1 MRKIRMKVLVVMS
14 VICLSASAQT
24 ESSGIAGAS
33 PRLVRAHGR
42 STERVVKQTPAPK
55 KTTTKTTTRTTT
67 RIDDDDESAADEVRD
82 GFRSVSRGVGHA
94 VKDGAKSVGKATR
107 KIGQG
112 GKNFFKKL
120 GKGISDAFKPDT
132 VDEK

>member
-1 MRKIRMKVLVVMS
+1 M
-14 VICLSASAQT
+14 
-24 ESSGIAGAS
+24 
-33 PRLVRAHGR
+33 
-42 STERVVKQTPAPK
+42 
-55 KTTTKTTTRTTT
+55 
-67 RIDDDDESAADEVRD
+67 
-82 GFRSVSRGVGHA
+82 SRGVGHA

>member
-1 MRKIRMKVLVVMS
+1 MERMRFKMLLALLLL
-14 VICLSASAQT
+14 CLSVSAQT
-24 ESSGIAGAS
+24 EYSGIAGAS

-42 STERVVKQTPAPK
+42 STEREVKQTPAPK
-55 KTTTKTTTRTTT
+55 KTTTRTTT